1 MFDSLTDVEL
11 QTVLDQF
18 SIPMFVLDRMSP
30 DCPFH
35 IVCMNKA
42 LEQLSQRPRAQV
54 VGKSIYDLLPSDE
67 AEEASRNYIRCAR
80 LRRDVRF
87 SEVFTSDGA
96 RYEWDTTLQSVQTR
110 GGHDRIVGTTQRIE
124 RHMPRLSDQFALEE
138 VKYYTTI
145 ADLHLQNMATI
156 CDLMAAQ
163 PALADNDLVT
173 LRNTQLMAVC
183 RSVQRAMGDV
193 KQTVRQAQARQ
204 TPQVILELEA
214 PTTHDNDPFENVS
227 CGTVSAMVAR
237 AKPAPQRVN

>member
-30 DCPFH
+30 DYPFH

-124 RHMPRLSDQFALEE
+124 RHMPRLSDQFAL
-138 VKYYTTI
+138 
-145 ADLHLQNMATI
+145 
-156 CDLMAAQ
+156 
-163 PALADNDLVT
+163 ADNDLVT